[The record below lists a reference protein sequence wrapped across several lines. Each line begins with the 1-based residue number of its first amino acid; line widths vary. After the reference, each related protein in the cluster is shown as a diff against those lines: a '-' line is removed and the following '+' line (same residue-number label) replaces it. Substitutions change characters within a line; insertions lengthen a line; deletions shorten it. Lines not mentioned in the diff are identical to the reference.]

1 MDESSTRGS
10 RAGRE
15 NYMDK
20 NTGLTTPVISVIMG
34 DRDGI
39 LQARVN
45 EVGKHSALCLF
56 IIFNISYWSVV
67 VE

>member
-15 NYMDK
+15 KYMDT

-45 EVGKHSALCLF
+45 EVGKHSALYLLF
-56 IIFNISYWSVV
+56 LTFLIGV
-67 VE
+67 